1 MKIEG
6 QDRGLSADVRS
17 QVEIQCKYEGYL
29 ERQESDV
36 RKFRQLERISIPAE
50 LDYCA
55 ISGLSNEARQKLSSV
70 RPRSLGQ
77 ASRIPGITPSAISI
91 LMVFLKASKV
101 DFNNPTA

>member
-1 MKIEG
+1 MP
-6 QDRGLSADVRS
+6 DDVSS

-50 LDYCA
+50 LDYRA
-55 ISGLSNEARQKLSSV
+55 IVGLSNEARQKLSSI

-91 LMVFLKASKV
+91 LMVFLKAAKV